1 REEVGSN
8 RCAHKPCRQQRAALV
23 LLAADGKRNLPP
35 PPGLTI
41 VVDEPSG
48 YWTEKKNE
56 LRQQQKPVHR
66 DWRTEPGTYSR
77 SGT

>member
-1 REEVGSN
+1 VGSN
-8 RCAHKPCRQQRAALV
+8 RCAYKSCRQHRAALV

-41 VVDEPSG
+41 VVDQPSA
-48 YWTEKKNE
+48 YCKQKENE

-66 DWRTEPGTYSR
+66 DWRM
-77 SGT
+77 